1 MSPQTPRSPSSLAR
15 ALGPTGLLGLAWTA
29 APAVC
34 GTLLLA
40 SLAPVSE
47 WLLYHRPV
55 GLALYTVVFVLGAG
69 LGFLPTYA
77 QSILGG
83 WVFGVAAGLPAALLG
98 FTGGGGLGYAVAR
111 RVSKDRVE
119 ALIERNE
126 KARAIRDALVGRG
139 PLRTFL
145 VVVLL
150 RLPPN
155 SPFALTNL
163 VMATTGVPLP
173 AFLAGTL
180 LGMVPRTAVAVSLA
194 AAASAT
200 GAEDIQTFVR
210 HRGPLLL
217 VAGVVGGVAVLG
229 VLGAI
234 ARSALRRVTARGPG
248 PRPRGAPPEKS

>member
-1 MSPQTPRSPSSLAR
+1 MPPEPSVSSRSLAR

-29 APAVC
+29 MPAVC

-40 SLAPVSE
+40 GLSPVSE
-47 WLLYHRPV
+47 WLLYHRPR
-55 GLALYTVVFVLGAG
+55 GLLLFTVAFVVGAG

-83 WVFGVAAGLPAALLG
+83 WVFGLSAGLPAALVG
-98 FTGGGGLGYAVAR
+98 FTGGGGLGYAIAR
-111 RVSKDRVE
+111 RVSKDRVQ
-119 ALIERNE
+119 ALIEGNPR
-126 KARAIRDALVGRG
+126 ARAIRDALVGRG
-139 PLRTFL
+139 PWRTFL
-145 VVVLL
+145 VVTLL

-163 VMATTGVPLP
+163 VMASTGVPLP

-180 LGMVPRTAVAVSLA
+180 LGMLPRTAVAVALA

-210 HRGPLLL
+210 HRGPWLL
-217 VAGVVGGVAVLG
+217 VAGVVGGMAVLG

-234 ARSALRRVTARGPG
+234 ARRALRRVTA
-248 PRPRGAPPEKS
+248 

>member
-1 MSPQTPRSPSSLAR
+1 
-15 ALGPTGLLGLAWTA
+15 
-29 APAVC
+29 VC
-34 GTLLLA
+34 GVALLA
-40 SLAPVSE
+40 SLGPISE
-47 WLLYHRPV
+47 WLLYHRPL

-98 FTGGGGLGYAVAR
+98 FTGGGWIGYAVAR
-111 RVSKDRVE
+111 RVSSDRVE
-119 ALIERNE
+119 ALIARNE

-139 PLRTFL
+139 ALRTFL
-145 VVVLL
+145 VVALL

-180 LGMVPRTAVAVSLA
+180 VGMAPRTTVAVSLA
-194 AAASAT
+194 AAAAAT

-217 VAGVVGGVAVLG
+217 VAGIVGAAAVLG

-234 ARSALRRVTARGPG
+234 ARRALRHVTR
-248 PRPRGAPPEKS
+248 

>member
-1 MSPQTPRSPSSLAR
+1 MPPGRSASSIAR

-40 SLAPVSE
+40 ALGPLSE
-47 WLLYHRPV
+47 WLLYRRSL
-55 GLALYTVVFVLGAG
+55 GLALFTVVFVLGAG

-83 WVFGVAAGLPAALLG
+83 WVFGVALGLPAALVG
-98 FTGGGGLGYAVAR
+98 FAGGALVGYAVAR
-111 RVSKDRVE
+111 RVSRDRVE
-119 ALIERNE
+119 ELVAGNA

-139 PLRTFL
+139 PWRTLL
-145 VVVLL
+145 VVALL

-163 VMATTGVPLP
+163 VMATTGTPLP
-173 AFLAGTL
+173 AFVGGTV
-180 LGMVPRTAVAVSLA
+180 LGMLPRTTVAVSLA
-194 AAASAT
+194 AAAAAT

-210 HRGPLLL
+210 HRGPWLLA
-217 VAGVVGGVAVLG
+217 AGIVGGMAVLG
-229 VLGAI
+229 VIGAI
-234 ARSALRRVTARGPG
+234 ARRALRRATG
-248 PRPRGAPPEKS
+248 

>member
-1 MSPQTPRSPSSLAR
+1 MPAETKPAASSLAR
-15 ALGPTGLLGLAWTA
+15 ALGPTGLLGVAWTA

-40 SLAPVSE
+40 SLGPVSE

-55 GLALYTVVFVLGAG
+55 GLALYTAVFVLGAG

-77 QSILGG
+77 QAILGG

-98 FTGGGGLGYAVAR
+98 FVGGGWLGYGVAR

-119 ALIERNE
+119 ALIVRKE
-126 KARAIRDALVGRG
+126 KARAIRDALVGQG
-139 PLRTFL
+139 PWRTLL
-145 VVVLL
+145 VVTLL

-163 VMATTGVPLP
+163 VMAATGVPLP
-173 AFLAGTL
+173 AFLAGTF
-180 LGMVPRTAVAVSLA
+180 LGMLPRTAVAVALA
-194 AAASAT
+194 AAAAST

-217 VAGVVGGVAVLG
+217 VGGVVGGMAVLG

-234 ARSALRRVTARGPG
+234 ARGALRRVAG
-248 PRPRGAPPEKS
+248 